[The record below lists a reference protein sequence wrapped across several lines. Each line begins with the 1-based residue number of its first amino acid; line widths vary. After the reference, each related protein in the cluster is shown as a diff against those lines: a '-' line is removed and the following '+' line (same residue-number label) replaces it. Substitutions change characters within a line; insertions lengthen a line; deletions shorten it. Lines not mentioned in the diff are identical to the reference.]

1 MNIGGKTR
9 NGSAITLHWSPVPG
23 AVGYVIY
30 RASGTDA
37 SFSWPRNFLTT
48 LVETTYTDQGD
59 TEKNAKIKG
68 LESSTAYSYQVT
80 AVNAGGVSPP
90 ASVRVPAQ

>member
-1 MNIGGKTR
+1 
-9 NGSAITLHWSPVPG
+9 VPG

-30 RASGTDA
+30 RAQGTDT

-48 LVETTYTDQGD
+48 QVETTYADKGNTD
-59 TEKNAKIKG
+59 KITKVKP
-68 LESSTAYSYQVT
+68 LDSSTAYSYQVT

-90 ASVRVPAQ
+90 ASMQVPAR